1 MPFSSLM
8 KDKISIF
15 DEQGDLVARD
25 QAASVQGGKRIIT
38 KTADFIVD
46 IDYLIERRLP
56 NGFVEK
62 YRVIEPNFMA
72 GVHSIPDHYQMTVT
86 NVKRPLANTK
96 SAESIVNNITLS
108 GQASYYSNSSNN
120 SINTYNTYTLH
131 QYEKALEAVNNE
143 IIGLDLEQSERN
155 LIKSSLA
162 AIESELMKPAPNQGV
177 LSTCISLFPT
187 SIATLESVLNL
198 GQMLGIS

>member
-8 KDKISIF
+8 TDKISIF
-15 DEQGDLVARD
+15 DEQENLVARD
-25 QAASVQGGKRIIT
+25 QAASVQGGKRIVT

-56 NGFVEK
+56 NGLVEK
-62 YRVIEPNFMA
+62 YRVIEPNFTA
-72 GVHSIPDHYQMTVT
+72 GVHIIPAHYNMTVINT
-86 NVKRPLANTK
+86 KNPLAK
-96 SAESIVNNITLS
+96 AKADSVVNNITLS
-108 GQASYYSNSSNN
+108 DQASYYQNSTDNSNN
-120 SINTYNTYTLH
+120 IYNTNTLH
-131 QYEKALEAVNNE
+131 QYTKALEAVNNE
-143 IIGLDLEQSERN
+143 ISELGLNQSDRD

-162 AIESELMKPAPNQGV
+162 AIENELKKPVPNKDV
-177 LSTCISLFPT
+177 LGICISFLPT

>member
-1 MPFSSLM
+1 MPLSSLM

-15 DEQGDLVARD
+15 DEQGDLVASD
-25 QAASVQGGKRIIT
+25 QAASVQGGKILT

-46 IDYLIERRLP
+46 VDYLIERRLP
-56 NGFVEK
+56 NGLVEK

-72 GVHSIPDHYQMTVT
+72 GIHSIPAHYQMTVT
-86 NVKRPLANTK
+86 NTKKTLAK
-96 SAESIVNNITLS
+96 AESVVNNITLS
-108 GQASYYSNSSNN
+108 DQASYYQNSTDNSNN
-120 SINTYNTYTLH
+120 IYNTNTLH

-143 IIGLDLEQSERN
+143 ISELGLNQSDRD

-162 AIESELMKPAPNQGV
+162 AIENELKKPVPNKDV
-177 LSTCISLFPT
+177 LSTCISFLPT

>member
-15 DEQGDLVARD
+15 DVQGDLVASD
-25 QAASVQGGKRIIT
+25 QAASVQGGKRVFT
-38 KTADFIVD
+38 KTADYVVD
-46 IDYLIERRLP
+46 VDYLIERRLP
-56 NGFVEK
+56 NGLVEK

-72 GVHSIPDHYQMTVT
+72 GLEDIPSHYQMTVT
-86 NVKRPLANTK
+86 NVKSS
-96 SAESIVNNITLS
+96 SAKTNSVVNNITLS
-108 GQASYYSNSSNN
+108 GQSSYYHNSSNN
-120 SINTYNTYTLH
+120 STNVYNTYTLH

-143 IIGLDLEQSERN
+143 ISELGLNQSDRD

-162 AIESELMKPAPNQGV
+162 AIENELKKPVPNKDV
-177 LSTCISLFPT
+177 LSTCISFLPT
-187 SIATLESVLNL
+187 SIGTLESVLNL